1 MKRETQKDQLLA
13 SLTIKKETIY
23 STKKSASNKGNNGF
37 LGLTQTSG
45 LSTRL

>member
-1 MKRETQKDQLLA
+1 MKREIQNEQLLA

-23 STKKSASNKGNNGF
+23 STKKSASTKGNNGF
-37 LGLTQTSG
+37 MGLTQTSG